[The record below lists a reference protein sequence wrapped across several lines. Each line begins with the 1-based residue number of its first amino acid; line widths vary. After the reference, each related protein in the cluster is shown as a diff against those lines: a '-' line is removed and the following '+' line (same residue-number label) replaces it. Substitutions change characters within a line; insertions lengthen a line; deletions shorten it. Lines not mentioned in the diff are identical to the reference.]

1 MYTTTK
7 GRVKMLVIPRKMTA
21 GPYKMTAK
29 PRVMLAATHLIIAK
43 DQRGGLRSPPEPQG
57 TPPTPLLEKNFS
69 V

>member
-29 PRVMLAATHLIIAK
+29 PRVMLAAKQLIFAK
-43 DQRGGLRSPPEPQG
+43 DQRGGLEEPTRAPGDPPYPY
-57 TPPTPLLEKNFS
+57 T
-69 V
+69 